1 MSSVI
6 ERLRA
11 THHLA
16 LRAQHVSDLDAAALV
31 RAWPHLALSAHDAY
45 VRLPRAKGVDDR
57 IAERIALDSSSLGE
71 AAGHSVWPGGA
82 APDGALMQVTAGFRA
97 AASALA
103 IDRLLSRDSTEAK
116 RLIISSLWT
125 TARLVG
131 QATRDHG
138 YNLYFDDGL
147 PADQRALVGQLTS
160 DAHRRFN
167 AIEQLAVS
175 SLRGEPQRDQRNP
188 ASQLRQAVATWDIE
202 AHRAL
207 LNDRSTTVLHVLAH
221 QEAAS
226 ARVFETFIN
235 RAAAAGVLD
244 PITQQRLQPV
254 LADSAGSWTSLR
266 DTAAEFS
273 FSSTV
278 VPMSFIDAATN
289 LRERFQDAL
298 RLSGPDDHSAVLG
311 VVSSHLASAVTISA
325 TARDLISEGELRAP
339 ARAIARVISEQRPQ
353 IIESLVSVQ
362 DIRRGVSVPLPDAAR
377 QLLAG
382 PATRAF
388 HDADESLNRAGG
400 LDAIQPLDRRAV
412 DTETPRRGR
421 PAAPPQMN
429 QNTTPASGRAI

>member
-1 MSSVI
+1 MSSAI
-6 ERLRA
+6 ERLRV

-31 RAWPHLALSAHDAY
+31 RAWPHLAMSAHDAY
-45 VRLPRAKGVDDR
+45 VMLPPAKGGDDR
-57 IAERIALDSSSLGE
+57 VAERIALDSSSLKE
-71 AAGHSVWPGGA
+71 AAGHEVWPGGST
-82 APDGALMQVTAGFRA
+82 PDQALMQVAAGFKA
-97 AASALA
+97 ATTTLTSDRVPASET
-103 IDRLLSRDSTEAK
+103 TEAR

-125 TARLVG
+125 TSRLVG

-138 YNLYFDDGL
+138 YNLYLDDGP
-147 PADQRALVGQLTS
+147 PADQRALVTQLTT

-167 AIEQLAVS
+167 AIEQLAAS
-175 SLRGEPQRDQRNP
+175 SLRGEPQHGQRNP

-207 LNDRSTTVLHVLAH
+207 LNDRSTAVLHVLAH

-226 ARVFETFIN
+226 AKVFETFIN

-244 PITQQRLQPV
+244 PVTQQRLQPV
-254 LADSAGSWTSLR
+254 LADSSKSWTALR

-298 RLSGPDDHSAVLG
+298 RLSGPDGRSAVLG

-339 ARAIARVISEQRPQ
+339 ARAIARVISEQRPK

-362 DIRRGVSVPLPDAAR
+362 DVRRGVSVRLPDEAR

-388 HDADESLNRAGG
+388 HDADESLNRTAG
-400 LDAIQPLDRRAV
+400 LDAIQPLAQRAV
-412 DTETPRRGR
+412 DPEIPRRGR
-421 PAAPPQMN
+421 PDAPPQMN